1 MNEPV
6 VVVLGQASVPI
17 ARKLM
22 TALPGST
29 LYGLTGRTAD
39 VDVSINNFGETVRSL
54 FTSNTP
60 IIGICAAGIL
70 IRTLAPL
77 LTDKRHEPPVLAVA
91 EDGSAVVPLLGGLH
105 GVNDLARQ
113 IAAALEVAPAI
124 TTTGDLRFR
133 TTLLNPPAGYQL
145 ANPDDAKSF
154 IADLLAGATTRLD
167 GAADWLSNSN
177 LPIAPDGNLTL
188 RVTERAVA
196 TTPDCLVYHPATVL
210 LGIAR
215 QLDPEQSELGQLTPG
230 QLIPGQ
236 LKLEPLEPDIATAI
250 AQIHQTLT
258 EANLAIASIA
268 GVFALDNDM
277 GDPLLE
283 AIAHALNVPLRYF
296 SPADIT
302 VRLASAKVPAG
313 TDIRATQAVLTAVGA
328 TGQLVSS
335 QAASGLNW
343 AIAIAAQPVDPQT
356 IGRSRGQLTV
366 VGTGP
371 GGAAWM
377 SPDVKEVLRSATDWV
392 GYKVYLDLAGTLRE
406 GQQRHESDNREELDR
421 ARFALELATTG
432 KSVAVVSSG
441 DPGIFA
447 MAAAVFEVLESDAK
461 PEWACLDIRVAPGIS
476 AMQAAAALVGAP
488 LGHDFCAISLS
499 DILKPWTVIE
509 QRIAAAAQADFVMAF
524 YNPVSK
530 QRTWQL
536 GKAKEVLLQ
545 WRSPQTPVVLARN
558 VSRPGQTVRVCT
570 LAEFNPADAD
580 MRTLI
585 IVGSSQTRTIPRP
598 HGGVWV
604 YTPRR
609 YDES

>member
-1 MNEPV
+1 MNKPV
-6 VVVLGQASVPI
+6 VVVLGQASIPI

-22 TALPGST
+22 TVLPGAM
-29 LYGLTGRTAD
+29 LYGLAGRTAD
-39 VDVSINNFGETVRSL
+39 VDQSFSNFGETVRSL
-54 FTSNTP
+54 FTANTP

-70 IRTLAPL
+70 IRTVAPL
-77 LTDKRHEPPVLAVA
+77 LTNKYQEPPVLAVA

-113 IAAALEVAPAI
+113 IAAALAVAPAI
-124 TTTGDLRFR
+124 TTTGDLRFQ
-133 TTLLNPPAGYQL
+133 TTLLNPPAGYHL
-145 ANPDDAKSF
+145 ANPDDAKTF
-154 IADLLAGATTRLD
+154 IADLLAGARTTLE
-167 GAADWLSNSN
+167 GTANWLTDSN
-177 LPIAPDGNLTL
+177 LPIAADGNLTL
-188 RVTERAVA
+188 RITERVVA
-196 TTPDCLVYHPATVL
+196 TTPNCLVYHPATVV
-210 LGIAR
+210 LGMAR
-215 QLDPEQSELGQLTPG
+215 QLDTPAT
-230 QLIPGQ
+230 QA
-236 LKLEPLEPDIATAI
+236 EPDVETAI
-250 AQIHQTLT
+250 AHLHQALSD
-258 EANLAIASIA
+258 AGLAIAAVA
-268 GVFALDNDM
+268 GLFAVEDDM

-283 AIAHALNVPLRYF
+283 AIAHGLNVPLRYF
-296 SPADIT
+296 SPAEIT
-302 VRLASAKVPAG
+302 VRLAAKVAAR
-313 TDIRATQAVLTAVGA
+313 TDTRATQAALTVVGPS
-328 TGQLVSS
+328 GQLVSS
-335 QAASGLNW
+335 QAVAGLSW
-343 AIAIAAQPVDPQT
+343 AIAIAAQPVTPLAM
-356 IGRSRGQLTV
+356 GRSRGQLTV

-377 SPDVKEVLRSATDWV
+377 SPEVKQVLRSATDWV
-392 GYKVYLDLAGTLRE
+392 GYKVYLDLAGTLQD

-421 ARFALELATTG
+421 ARFALDLAATG

-447 MAAAVFEVLESDAK
+447 MAAAVFEVLELDAK
-461 PEWACLDIRVAPGIS
+461 PEWARLDIRVAPGIS

-509 QRIAAAAQADFVMAF
+509 QRIAAAAQADFVLAF
-524 YNPVSK
+524 YNPISK

-536 GKAKEVLLQ
+536 GKTKDLLLQ

-558 VSRPGQTVRVCT
+558 VSRPGQQVRVCT
-570 LAEFNPADAD
+570 LEEFDPADAD

-609 YDES
+609 YDEAPMPIAVLET

>member
-1 MNEPV
+1 MNKPV

-29 LYGLTGRTAD
+29 LHGLAGRTTD
-39 VDVSINNFGETVRSL
+39 VDESFSNFGETVRSL

-70 IRTLAPL
+70 IRTVAPL
-77 LTDKRHEPPVLAVA
+77 LTNKYQEPPVLAVA
-91 EDGSAVVPLLGGLH
+91 DDGSAVVPLLGGLH

-113 IAAALEVAPAI
+113 IAAALAIAPAI

-133 TTLLNPPAGYQL
+133 TTLLNPPAGYHL
-145 ANPDDAKSF
+145 ANPDAAKTF
-154 IADLLAGATTRLD
+154 IADLLAGASTTLE
-167 GAADWLSNSN
+167 GTASWLSDSD
-177 LPIAPDGNLTL
+177 LPIAADGKLTL
-188 RVTERAVA
+188 RVTERAVP
-196 TTPDCLVYHPATVL
+196 TTPDCLVYHPATVV
-210 LGIAR
+210 LGVAR
-215 QLDPEQSELGQLTPG
+215 QL
-230 QLIPGQ
+230 
-236 LKLEPLEPDIATAI
+236 EPPEPDIETAI
-250 AQIHQTLT
+250 AHLHQALVK
-258 EANLAIASIA
+258 AGLAIASVA
-268 GVFALDNDM
+268 GLFALDDDR
-277 GDPLLE
+277 GEPLLE
-283 AIAHALNVPLRYF
+283 AIAAAFEVPLRYV
-296 SPADIT
+296 SPADVT
-302 VRLASAKVPAG
+302 VRLAAKVPAG
-313 TDIRATQAVLTAVGA
+313 TDTRATRAALTGVGS

-335 QAASGLNW
+335 QAAAGLNW
-343 AIAIAAQPVDPQT
+343 AIAIAAQPVNSQG
-356 IGRSRGQLTV
+356 IGRSRGRLTV

-371 GGAAWM
+371 GGADWM
-377 SPDVKEVLRSATDWV
+377 SPEVKQVLRSATDWV
-392 GYKVYLDLAGTLRE
+392 GYKVYLDLAGTLQP

-421 ARFALELATTG
+421 ARFALDLAATG

-447 MAAAVFEVLESDAK
+447 MAAAVFEVLEQDAN
-461 PEWACLDIRVAPGIS
+461 PEWARLDIRVAPGIS

-509 QRIAAAAQADFVMAF
+509 QRIAAAAQADFVLAF
-524 YNPVSK
+524 YNPISK

-536 GKAKEVLLQ
+536 GKTKDLLLQ

-570 LAEFNPADAD
+570 LEEFNPADAD

-585 IVGSSQTRTIPRP
+585 IVGSSQTRTIARP

-609 YDES
+609 YDET